1 MKDRD
6 KFIARFSSFKPELRL
21 GNLASNLSRLGY
33 MVSDKHGDQ
42 AELEMMREIAW
53 MFELLGPSATLELA
67 DMQREI
73 CRWRNIWPVEETRS
87 LLAFRARKMSER
99 VLELSGLL
107 TSR

>member
-42 AELEMMREIAW
+42 AELEMMR
-53 MFELLGPSATLELA
+53 
-67 DMQREI
+67 
-73 CRWRNIWPVEETRS
+73 
-87 LLAFRARKMSER
+87 
-99 VLELSGLL
+99 
-107 TSR
+107 